1 MTGIVIE
8 KRDPEGPRLFRSP
21 VLGGKIQWGEPRRV
35 PPLAG
40 WRGSWGNHSEGSPM
54 RFFFSGFLFGGQKE
68 IRLPEANLWSE
79 ARGIA
84 AVRFPLFPK
93 SHAPPGSGK
102 ERLLT
107 IFITL
112 SPSDGSEKKSPY
124 FVKIGP
130 YTAAHPPYIGTN
142 RSER

>member
-1 MTGIVIE
+1 MYA
-8 KRDPEGPRLFRSP
+8 RD
-21 VLGGKIQWGEPRRV
+21 
-35 PPLAG
+35 
-40 WRGSWGNHSEGSPM
+40 RGAFANRNPAAHEVRDDEGSPM

-68 IRLPEANLWSE
+68 FRLLEANLWSE

-107 IFITL
+107 IFIIL

-130 YTAAHPPYIGTN
+130 YTAAHPPYIGTELFGKMTFWKSKMPDR
-142 RSER
+142 RSG

>member
-1 MTGIVIE
+1 MYA
-8 KRDPEGPRLFRSP
+8 RD
-21 VLGGKIQWGEPRRV
+21 
-35 PPLAG
+35 
-40 WRGSWGNHSEGSPM
+40 RGAFANRNPAAHEVRDDEGSPM

-68 IRLPEANLWSE
+68 IRPLEANLWSE

-107 IFITL
+107 IFIIL

-130 YTAAHPPYIGTN
+130 YTAVHPHILD
-142 RSER
+142 